1 MKLKN
6 SEMDESTD
14 LDEKDTISHRKSL
27 IKSTINNIR
36 EKLDILDSKILKN
49 KKKLIRKKIR
59 LDQRII
65 DESDDLE
72 ESDIENIS

>member
-6 SEMDESTD
+6 SEMAKKMDESTN

-36 EKLDILDSKILKN
+36 EKLDILVSKNLKN
-49 KKKLIRKKIR
+49 KKKLNKKK
-59 LDQRII
+59 
-65 DESDDLE
+65 DEDR
-72 ESDIENIS
+72 